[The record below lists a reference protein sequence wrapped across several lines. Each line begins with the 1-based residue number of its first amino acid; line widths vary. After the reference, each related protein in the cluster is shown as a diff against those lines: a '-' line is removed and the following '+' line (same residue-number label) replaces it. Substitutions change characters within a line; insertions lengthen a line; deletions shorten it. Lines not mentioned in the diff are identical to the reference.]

1 MEEENPSLEQPS
13 SVIIECP
20 HCHTRVIPKSN
31 SICPACQ
38 ENVSDTQGADP
49 NQVAFTIH
57 ESEELP
63 DYCFSCNSYT
73 ERIIRVSADEES
85 GILNAIFGTP
95 EPEDTTNVILY
106 LPQCEVCAELEKDPQ
121 LVEADYEHQAMTLVV
136 HRGFR
141 DRVIQA
147 RENPS

>member
-1 MEEENPSLEQPS
+1 MEEENTPLEEPVT
-13 SVIIECP
+13 VIIECP
-20 HCHTRVIPKSN
+20 HCHIRVIPKPN
-31 SICPACQ
+31 NICPACQ
-38 ENVSDTQGADP
+38 EDISNLEGTDP
-49 NQVAFTIH
+49 DQVAFTIH
-57 ESEELP
+57 ESEDLP

-106 LPQCEVCAELEKDPQ
+106 LSQCDLCDERDKDPQ
-121 LVEADYEHQAMTLVV
+121 RVEVDYEHQTMTLVV

-141 DRVIQA
+141 DRVLQM
-147 RENPS
+147 RENPD

>member
-1 MEEENPSLEQPS
+1 MEEENPSSEQPP
-13 SVIIECP
+13 SVIVECP

-31 SICPACQ
+31 NLCPACQ
-38 ENVSDTQGADP
+38 EDISDLQDTDP

-63 DYCFSCNSYT
+63 SYCVSCNMYT
-73 ERIIRVSADEES
+73 ERIVRASADDES
-85 GILNAIFGTP
+85 GILTAIFGLSAPDNTS
-95 EPEDTTNVILY
+95 NVILY
-106 LPQCEVCAELEKDPQ
+106 LPQCEMCDELEGPQ
-121 LVEADYEHQAMTLVV
+121 LVEVDYEHQTMTLVV

-141 DRVIQA
+141 DRVIQL